1 MSVTPSVYPI
11 VPTIKKKSM
20 LTLLEKGHRR
30 DGRRLD
36 EYRSISIE
44 TNYVEKAEGSA
55 LVKIGDT
62 MVLAGVKTGV
72 GTPFPD
78 TPNSGVLQV
87 NAEFVPLASPSFEPG
102 PPDENALEL
111 ARVVDRSLREIKA
124 VDLEKLAIIPGK
136 KVWLVWIDIYV
147 LDHNGN
153 LLDASMLAAM
163 AALLTAKMPE
173 AKIEGEDVV
182 LDRSKYVNPIPVNHR
197 IVTVTVGKVNNYLLV
212 DPDLEEE
219 SILDGR
225 IAFAVSG
232 DGRIAGIQKMG
243 MGPFSM
249 EEIVAARDIA
259 LKKAEELHGI
269 LVKAVPEEKTG
280 RRTKP
285 KNTSR

>member
-197 IVTVTVGKVNNYLLV
+197 IVTVTIGKVNNYLLV

-269 LVKAVPEEKTG
+269 LAKAVPEEKAG

-285 KNTSR
+285 KNTGR